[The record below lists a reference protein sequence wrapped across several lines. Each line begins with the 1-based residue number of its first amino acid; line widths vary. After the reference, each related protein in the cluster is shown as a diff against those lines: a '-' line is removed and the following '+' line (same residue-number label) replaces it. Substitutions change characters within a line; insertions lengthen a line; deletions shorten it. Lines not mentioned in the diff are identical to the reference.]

1 MKYNH
6 LMDLG
11 FTVIHEEED
20 PANIPSGVL
29 IAALLRRV
37 AELLELNV
45 EYPGELNEALGCCDT
60 IPEEG

>member
-11 FTVIHEEED
+11 FTVIHEEKN
-20 PANIPSGVL
+20 PAYIPNDVM

-37 AELLELNV
+37 ANLLS
-45 EYPGELNEALGCCDT
+45 YPEELNEALGCCDT
-60 IPEEG
+60 IEEEE